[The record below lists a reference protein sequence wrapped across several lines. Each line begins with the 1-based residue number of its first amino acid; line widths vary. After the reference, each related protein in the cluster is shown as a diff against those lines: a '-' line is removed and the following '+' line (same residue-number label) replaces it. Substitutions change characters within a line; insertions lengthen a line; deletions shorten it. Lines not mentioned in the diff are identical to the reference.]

1 MANSKFQ
8 TIVEIPKYNWE
19 TGYSKKNIFMG
30 SCFTENVGNKMAALK
45 YDVDINP
52 FGILYNPISVANG
65 IRILLHKKEFT
76 NSDLIKHN
84 SLWHSFYHNGKFSSV
99 DKQKTLQNINSRIK
113 NSSDYLKNAN
123 FIFIT
128 FGTAWIYKYK
138 TTGETVSNCHKIN
151 GNEFERVRLSVN
163 DIVDEYKQL
172 LSEIRELNP
181 ALKVVFTVSPIRHW
195 KDGAVENQRSKA
207 TLLLAVDE
215 IIKASKV
222 NCDYFPSYEIMMDE
236 LRDYRFYAEDMI
248 HISDVAIKHIWEKFE
263 TALISEESRKI
274 SKEVVKI
281 TAATNHRPFNKFTK
295 EHQIF
300 LQKQLSKLQVFKQKY
315 PFVDL
320 EKEKGFFE
328 REIEANINKS

>member
-1 MANSKFQ
+1 
-8 TIVEIPKYNWE
+8 
-19 TGYSKKNIFMG
+19 
-30 SCFTENVGNKMAALK
+30 
-45 YDVDINP
+45 
-52 FGILYNPISVANG
+52 
-65 IRILLHKKEFT
+65 
-76 NSDLIKHN
+76 
-84 SLWHSFYHNGKFSSV
+84 
-99 DKQKTLQNINSRIK
+99 
-113 NSSDYLKNAN
+113 
-123 FIFIT
+123 
-128 FGTAWIYKYK
+128 
-138 TTGETVSNCHKIN
+138 TVSNCHKIN

-195 KDGAVENQRSKA
+195 KDGAAENQRSKA
-207 TLLLAVDE
+207 TLLLAIDQIV
-215 IIKASKV
+215 KNSKS
-222 NCDYFPSYEIMMDE
+222 NCNYFPSYEIMMDE

-281 TAATNHRPFNKFTK
+281 TAATNHRPLNKFTK